1 MRFAVLIKSV
11 TTSVGEETREG
22 DREEDLEY
30 SYGPFK
36 LLLVFTFRCLTMGGF
51 EHKCVYR

>member
-22 DREEDLEY
+22 EEDLEY
-30 SYGPFK
+30 SYAPFK